1 MSKPKGGGGGSKRQG
16 GDVVNLDRYLS
27 LPDQNKKKPG
37 LIGDWAVQVARGV
50 VKCTIC
56 SVPFN
61 ECTVTFKK
69 GELDLQRHSKTDKHQ
84 NRSLLPRKDSLQ
96 PKLNDLIQNKA
107 VDKAK
112 EEAKELEIGLVSFFA
127 NHNIPNSSHT
137 AECLVSLMK
146 EKIPDSE
153 IIKKVQLSREKAR
166 YLTIHGVGAYYEES
180 VVEKLR
186 NCDAFSVSIDES
198 EVNHRSELEIQV
210 KVSSKDGVESL
221 HYACVDLEAG
231 DAETIVETILDKFND
246 DKIDYK
252 SKLINVGMDGC
263 STMMGAKSGVITRL
277 MKEVDQLRSDGSCNA
292 HHLSNT
298 QQHATEVFGGD
309 VKNALV
315 DTYYDLGGAAGKG
328 LKKQKEFKRI
338 CREECGFEPSP
349 ILRFVKTRFRTLRTC
364 IKPILENFL
373 GLFKYYSSLKKP
385 TKRQKRLIKFYVDRC
400 DLTRIRLKFL
410 YAANRDFCTDID
422 FFEEKAAHVHNT
434 GKRLEDILMKQYRK
448 IVKETEIT
456 KLDEE
461 DNIVRKSR
469 KELVNMDLEKVK
481 ILPNKEIFVGTEVA
495 KELKALDMTPDSPQV
510 AWLFEAVKKFHLEAL
525 KYLQKYFRKAMT
537 SSVISNLSALDPN
550 AVMQNNFSVSRKLK
564 SLCTQ
569 YSKVVDNIQPVEGMD
584 DIQTEI
590 DAYMEDDDVK
600 NLPKD
605 KGLERYW
612 MDVNSLTTGE
622 ENWKRYP
629 LLPRFVFAMMT
640 RYDANSEVER
650 TFSKM
655 NLIHQNKARNSMQ
668 QDSLNAHLHIRGGI
682 ENDLAKRKCEKC
694 NNKSAPHCHC
704 SLVIMSD
711 ELKAKCKKANSKYL
725 ESKEMRK
732 ESKEEFEQK
741 NVEKRN
747 NVVEKEKK
755 RIEKL
760 KVDLHKKSQF
770 CEANLFIP
778 IYCDNE
784 VVEDEDNSEEKKVKR
799 KATKENNN
807 EKDKSAKKARK

>member
-153 IIKKVQLSREKAR
+153 IVQKVQLSREKAR

-277 MKEVDQLRSDGSCNA
+277 M
-292 HHLSNT
+292 
-298 QQHATEVFGGD
+298 
-309 VKNALV
+309 
-315 DTYYDLGGAAGKG
+315 
-328 LKKQKEFKRI
+328 
-338 CREECGFEPSP
+338 
-349 ILRFVKTRFRTLRTC
+349 
-364 IKPILENFL
+364 
-373 GLFKYYSSLKKP
+373 
-385 TKRQKRLIKFYVDRC
+385 
-400 DLTRIRLKFL
+400 
-410 YAANRDFCTDID
+410 
-422 FFEEKAAHVHNT
+422 
-434 GKRLEDILMKQYRK
+434 
-448 IVKETEIT
+448 
-456 KLDEE
+456 
-461 DNIVRKSR
+461 
-469 KELVNMDLEKVK
+469 
-481 ILPNKEIFVGTEVA
+481 
-495 KELKALDMTPDSPQV
+495 
-510 AWLFEAVKKFHLEAL
+510 
-525 KYLQKYFRKAMT
+525 
-537 SSVISNLSALDPN
+537 
-550 AVMQNNFSVSRKLK
+550 
-564 SLCTQ
+564 
-569 YSKVVDNIQPVEGMD
+569 
-584 DIQTEI
+584 
-590 DAYMEDDDVK
+590 
-600 NLPKD
+600 
-605 KGLERYW
+605 
-612 MDVNSLTTGE
+612 
-622 ENWKRYP
+622 
-629 LLPRFVFAMMT
+629 
-640 RYDANSEVER
+640 
-650 TFSKM
+650 
-655 NLIHQNKARNSMQ
+655 
-668 QDSLNAHLHIRGGI
+668 
-682 ENDLAKRKCEKC
+682 
-694 NNKSAPHCHC
+694 
-704 SLVIMSD
+704 
-711 ELKAKCKKANSKYL
+711 
-725 ESKEMRK
+725 
-732 ESKEEFEQK
+732 
-741 NVEKRN
+741 
-747 NVVEKEKK
+747 NVV
-755 RIEKL
+755 
-760 KVDLHKKSQF
+760 F
-770 CEANLFIP
+770 
-778 IYCDNE
+778 
-784 VVEDEDNSEEKKVKR
+784 
-799 KATKENNN
+799 
-807 EKDKSAKKARK
+807 